1 MPTMLEERNES
12 TTPVRFWPAVPA
24 FGDRFFHKFMEDME
38 RAFEDFTVMP
48 EWKMRNVFEPRSEKA
63 WIPRV
68 DVFEKNGQ
76 FMVRADLPGL
86 KKEEV
91 KVEVTEAGLTLE
103 GERKLEKE
111 EKREGFY
118 RAERAYG
125 SFFRMIPLPEGV
137 NVEKSTATFKDG
149 VLEVALPVIAKKE
162 EAQARRLEIKG

>member
-1 MPTMLEERNES
+1 MATMLEERKES
-12 TTPVRFWPAVPA
+12 VAPARFWPAVPA
-24 FGDRFFHKFMEDME
+24 FDDRFFQKFMEDME
-38 RAFEDFTVMP
+38 RAFEGFSEP
-48 EWKMRNVFEPRSEKA
+48 KWRMRNVFEPRSEKA